1 MPILKCRP
9 IFGLPMVKGKI
20 ITRVTKI
27 TAHSTNKNIVT
38 KATIE
43 GVDFLERGL
52 FLFRILCG
60 EKNKK
65 AYLPINYF
73 KKSYLNFNKLIQ
85 GFHCGLCLEG
95 KHDGSK
101 CSDKGSKGLRICK

>member
-27 TAHSTNKNIVT
+27 TADCTNENIVT
-38 KATIE
+38 KPTIE
-43 GVDFLERGL
+43 GVEFLERGL

-60 EKNKK
+60 EKNKNSQF
-65 AYLPINYF
+65 AN
-73 KKSYLNFNKLIQ
+73 
-85 GFHCGLCLEG
+85 
-95 KHDGSK
+95 
-101 CSDKGSKGLRICK
+101 